1 MKTKILADF
10 KICLSVPLK
19 LFQKDVK
26 LETNQHANSILSDPK
41 KKKLFISFTSSS
53 FCLDLI
59 TKKYVSIEKGI
70 CFKKDLL
77 VARDQ

>member
-26 LETNQHANSILSDPK
+26 LQTNQHANSILSDP

-59 TKKYVSIEKGI
+59 TKKYVSIEKRI

-77 VARDQ
+77 VAMDQ